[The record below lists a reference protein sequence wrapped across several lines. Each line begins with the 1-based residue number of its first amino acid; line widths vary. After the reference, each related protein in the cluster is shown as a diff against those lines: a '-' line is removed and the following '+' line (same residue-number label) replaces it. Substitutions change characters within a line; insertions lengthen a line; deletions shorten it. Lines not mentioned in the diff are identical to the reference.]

1 MSKRI
6 SYDPI
11 LSKMRTSDVTE
22 DEVEER
28 LEQVNNNFELYLSH
42 LEQNISTT
50 LDTKKD
56 KTTFGIK
63 IFNSTF
69 LDIITKNLINNLD
82 EKHTIE
88 YEEGTV
94 IQRDDTY
101 NIDNETAE
109 AEYAYIYIA
118 IPRSYSPIFTMN
130 GIIGGMYCIG
140 SLNLPPIT
148 QNTNLQTE
156 DGTVPFRIYRTDN
169 PISYEDTTYIQIY
182 LSK

>member
-28 LEQVNNNFELYLSH
+28 LEQVNNNFEQYLSH
-42 LEQNISTT
+42 LGTT

-88 YEEGTV
+88 YEEGTI

-109 AEYAYIYIA
+109 SEYAYIYIA
-118 IPRSYSPIFTMN
+118 ISQSYSPIFTMN
-130 GIIGGMYCIG
+130 GITGGMYYIG

-148 QNTNLQTE
+148 QNTNTNLQTE
-156 DGTVPFRIYRTDN
+156 DGTEPFRIYRTDN

-182 LSK
+182 LSQI